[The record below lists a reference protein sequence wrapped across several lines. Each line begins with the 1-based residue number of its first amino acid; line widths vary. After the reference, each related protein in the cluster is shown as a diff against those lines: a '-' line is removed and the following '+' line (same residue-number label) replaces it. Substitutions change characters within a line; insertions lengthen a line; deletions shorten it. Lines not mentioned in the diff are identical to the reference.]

1 MSDYRQRFKDIVVQR
16 GFLSEDQASL
26 VLDFYQ
32 FEGRRR
38 HPAEVAVSLSVM
50 TDAQAQDV
58 MRALASSPDASAA
71 SLSSEAV
78 QGGVAGLPGVEAP
91 RGATTSSEP
100 ASRPSRRQSARGMQ
114 PFTSA
119 QRAPS
124 EMRPGERA
132 RAGDGG
138 GGAAERVSFKGADVA
153 LSERPA
159 QSSQGM
165 TEAPALAQFRTSS
178 FGDSQHSVVQMLAV
192 AEQEVDS
199 QGAVGKLIQ
208 HAITAGA
215 SDLHLHSGQPP
226 FMRVA
231 GQIVDG
237 FAGGIQSD
245 VIEAGFRRQFN
256 NVHREVFKRDGAVDL
271 CVGFA
276 GGYRL
281 RINLFRSLHGLSAA
295 IRLIPAEV
303 PTLQRLNLPPSL
315 KQLVGFHQG
324 LVLVTGPAN
333 SGKTSTLAALI
344 NQLNLTRQLHIVTIE
359 DPIEY
364 IHQPRQCTIT
374 QRQVGFHTVSYASAL
389 HGALREDPDVIVIGE
404 LRDMETIRIALNA
417 SETGHLVLGT
427 LHTRNVEST
436 ISRVLDA
443 FGEEEA
449 QIRGTLADALKGV
462 FVQQLVRST
471 RGGLVPVIEMMF
483 NNNAIAHCIRKRKL
497 HQLQSLMQ
505 AGRGQNMLL
514 WEDSVRDHQQ
524 RRAISPQLAKRLLGE
539 DGRTA

>member
-16 GFLSEDQASL
+16 GFLSADQASL
-26 VLDFYQ
+26 VLDFHQ

-58 MRALASSPDASAA
+58 MRALASPPDVASA
-71 SLSSEAV
+71 SSQPSAAAEL
-78 QGGVAGLPGVEAP
+78 GGVGLPGVESP
-91 RGATTSSEP
+91 KGATSSGP
-100 ASRPSRRQSARGMQ
+100 ASRPPRRQTSRVGQ

-119 QRAPS
+119 QRGPSAPTQ
-124 EMRPGERA
+124 GERA
-132 RAGDGG
+132 RAA
-138 GGAAERVSFKGADVA
+138 GGAGGAGERVSLKGADVA
-153 LSERPA
+153 LSEVSVQPA
-159 QSSQGM
+159 QGA
-165 TEAPALAQFRTSS
+165 TEEPALAQFRASG
-178 FGDSQHSVVQMLAV
+178 FGGTQHSVVQMLAV
-192 AEQEVDS
+192 AEQRVDS
-199 QGAVGKLIQ
+199 QSPVGKLIQ
-208 HAITAGA
+208 HAIDAGA

-231 GQIVDG
+231 GQVVDG
-237 FAGGIQSD
+237 FAGVIQSD
-245 VIEAGFRRQFN
+245 VIETGFRRQFHD
-256 NVHREVFKRDGAVDL
+256 VHRESFKRDGAVDL
-271 CVGFA
+271 CVDFA

-281 RINLFRSLHGLSAA
+281 RINVFRALHGLSAS
-295 IRLIPAEV
+295 IRLIPGEV
-303 PTLQRLNLPPSL
+303 PTLQKLNLPPSL
-315 KQLVGFHQG
+315 KQLISFHQG

-333 SGKTSTLAALI
+333 SGKTSTLAALV
-344 NQLNLTRQLHIVTIE
+344 NQLNLTRQLHVVTIE

-364 IHQPRQCTIT
+364 IHQPRQCTVT

-404 LRDMETIRIALNA
+404 LRDVETIRIALNA

-427 LHTRNVEST
+427 LHTRSVEST

-524 RRAISPQLAKRLLGE
+524 RRTISPQLAKRLLGE